1 MATRAPAE
9 NGFRDPSHGVFHG
22 NRLPRGPR
30 HRARPACHALLTAAV
45 TLLSAVGC
53 GPKDARLA
61 IKGVVTLDGEP
72 VASGVVSF
80 FPMTPSAGTTVAGAA
95 VSQGRY
101 ELQVSKG
108 LPPGDY
114 RVEIRIPRPTGR
126 TAVDPATGE
135 STPEVREAAPA
146 RYNEESELRVTV
158 APGTGDLDFLLESS
172 GAEASPPVGR

>member
-9 NGFRDPSHGVFHG
+9 NRFRGSW
-22 NRLPRGPR
+22 
-30 HRARPACHALLTAAV
+30 HRARLACRGLLTAAV
-45 TLLSAVGC
+45 TLLSAAGC

-61 IKGVVTLDGEP
+61 IKGAVTLDGEP
-72 VASGVVSF
+72 VASAVVSF
-80 FPMTPSAGTTVAGAA
+80 FPMTPSAGATVAGAA

-101 ELQVSKG
+101 ELPVSKG

-126 TAVDPATGE
+126 MAVDPATGE

-146 RYNEESELRVTV
+146 RYNEQSELRITV
-158 APGTGDLDFLLESS
+158 APAMGDLDFRLESS
-172 GAEASPPVGR
+172 GAEATPPASR